1 MTARQNYG
9 VEGKKEEVKSV
20 QVVLRQRTAWHPSIY
35 LSLYLLFKA
44 ATIPSVS
51 LSPGRRPRPTMTTV
65 VYHLLLLLPF
75 FRHGNTMDEGW
86 GMT

>member
-35 LSLYLLFKA
+35 LSLSIYFSRLQPYHTLRLA
-44 ATIPSVS
+44 VARPATSTDHDHGRLPPAPPPPV
-51 LSPGRRPRPTMTTV
+51 LSPWKYDG
-65 VYHLLLLLPF
+65 
-75 FRHGNTMDEGW
+75 
-86 GMT
+86 